1 MKILVI
7 DDEKNVRRI
16 VGDYLKNE
24 GYEVIEGK
32 DGEDGIE
39 QLIKHKDIG
48 LILLDIRMP
57 KMDGFET
64 LKEIRLIADAPVI
77 FLTAL
82 DESFDEVRGLELG
95 ADDYITKPFNYS
107 VLMARVKSCIRKN
120 QKNTSEVMTYRNMS
134 IDFTNREVRI
144 GGTDKGLT
152 LKEFELLEYLIKNKS
167 MTMERGKILDRLW
180 GYDYYGDPRTVD
192 THVKTL
198 RAKLEQYNQIIK
210 TVRGVGYK
218 LELDKDEN
226 DPQ

>member
-82 DESFDEVRGLELG
+82 DESFDEIRGLELG